1 MADGTVTVPANVFVD
16 LAGNPNLAGALTPPI
31 VIDTIPPTVAITSSA
46 ALLRAGM
53 TATITFSLSEPATT
67 FSVDDVVATGGTL
80 SEFRG
85 SGASYTA
92 LFTPS
97 ANSTTSGTVTIAER
111 TFTDAANNPNAAAA
125 LSPPLTI
132 DTIVPFATITATK
145 QVLRVGETAIVS
157 FALNKPSSTFT
168 AADVTVTGGT
178 LSAFTGSGDR
188 YTASFTPAAGSTAA
202 GTISV
207 AAASFVD
214 SVGNPNAAS
223 SLAPAL
229 IIDTVPPSVVITTDR
244 PVLRTLRTAKI
255 SFLLS
260 EPSTTFTVDDVS
272 VTGGTLSGFTGS
284 NASYTAVF
292 TPLPNVT
299 MAGTV
304 GIAAA
309 RFTDAVGNPNVAAAL
324 TPSMS
329 VDTVVPTISITSNT
343 PAVRAGQIAM
353 ISFQLSEPST
363 SFAADDVAVTGG
375 TLSAFAGSGRT
386 YTAVFTP
393 LVGLNAPGTVKV
405 AARAFFDAANNPNTT
420 GELTPAITVDTIQ
433 PSVAITS
440 SKARVGI
447 GEAALLGF
455 TLSEPSST
463 FNAASVLV
471 TGGTI
476 SGFTGSGRSY
486 SATFTPAANS
496 TTAAVVRVPAGRF
509 TDAVGNGN
517 LAGRLASG
525 IAVDTILGIS
535 SAIANGVPLGTI
547 SGAAPSM
554 TPRVQA
560 VTVTFNAP
568 VTGLNAN
575 AVKLYYTGTSGSTTA
590 VALTGTTITGS
601 GTTYTIT
608 FPSTA
613 ASLRGLYQL
622 DIGGP
627 STTVQAGGVTMGR
640 IASFYW
646 RRP

>member
-1 MADGTVTVPANVFVD
+1 
-16 LAGNPNLAGALTPPI
+16 
-31 VIDTIPPTVAITSSA
+31 
-46 ALLRAGM
+46 
-53 TATITFSLSEPATT
+53 
-67 FSVDDVVATGGTL
+67 
-80 SEFRG
+80 
-85 SGASYTA
+85 
-92 LFTPS
+92 
-97 ANSTTSGTVTIAER
+97 
-111 TFTDAANNPNAAAA
+111 
-125 LSPPLTI
+125 
-132 DTIVPFATITATK
+132 
-145 QVLRVGETAIVS
+145 
-157 FALNKPSSTFT
+157 
-168 AADVTVTGGT
+168 
-178 LSAFTGSGDR
+178 
-188 YTASFTPAAGSTAA
+188 
-202 GTISV
+202 
-207 AAASFVD
+207 
-214 SVGNPNAAS
+214 
-223 SLAPAL
+223 
-229 IIDTVPPSVVITTDR
+229 
-244 PVLRTLRTAKI
+244 
-255 SFLLS
+255 
-260 EPSTTFTVDDVS
+260 
-272 VTGGTLSGFTGS
+272 
-284 NASYTAVF
+284 
-292 TPLPNVT
+292 
-299 MAGTV
+299 
-304 GIAAA
+304 
-309 RFTDAVGNPNVAAAL
+309 
-324 TPSMS
+324 
-329 VDTVVPTISITSNT
+329 
-343 PAVRAGQIAM
+343 
-353 ISFQLSEPST
+353 
-363 SFAADDVAVTGG
+363 
-375 TLSAFAGSGRT
+375 
-386 YTAVFTP
+386 
-393 LVGLNAPGTVKV
+393 LNAPGTVKV
-405 AARAFFDAANNPNTT
+405 AARAFFDAANNPNTA

-463 FNAASVLV
+463 FNAASVRV

-476 SGFTGSGRSY
+476 SGFTGSGRFY

-622 DIGGP
+622 DMGGP